1 MSVSLPHP
9 IILCVSAP
17 SGAGKT
23 TLCQKL
29 LEEFKDITYSVSVTT
44 RAPRLGEVDGVH
56 YEFISRD
63 EFLSRVEK
71 GDFLEYAE
79 VHGNLYGT
87 SWQRV
92 AEVFEKEK
100 SVLMDVDV
108 QGAKS
113 IRSALEQSA
122 KGKKMKSFYH
132 DIFISPPD
140 LDTLRNRLES
150 RGQDEQEIIERRLKN
165 AKTEMKESDQY
176 KFQVVND
183 DLPKAYDQL
192 RSIYQACTLTT
203 TP

>member
-140 LDTLRNRLES
+140 LDTLRNRLEN

>member
-44 RAPRLGEVDGVH
+44 RAPRPGEVDGVH

-140 LDTLRNRLES
+140 LDTLRNRLEN